1 MNEKEIFEQ
10 GKKIYPINNDCDER
24 LDDNYQIENWY
35 ETFYHLKKGKLYQR
49 FVEIT
54 KKSCYSKFFLG
65 LDYEYGVNGKKK
77 DLNKAFKT
85 YIDAAENNNDTFAM
99 FRLYHLFKK
108 DYLKFNKN
116 YRDRILEKYY
126 LFKCFSYLRY
136 QEMERELNLCNRY
149 DIKLEVIIHFEEEDI
164 NRNKFRKF
172 IEFLKKYYS
181 YYNIKKSDVEF
192 IEIIINIKIIY
203 EDEMDIYLE
212 ITKLSD
218 LINNKE
224 NKDILEYEY
233 KYAYV
238 NKLLIDEEKEAIFKK
253 LYDLK
258 YYKSYIDYSLF
269 LYSKNRNIEALK
281 ILSEARNNGIL
292 SAGFLYF
299 DIYLDTYNNFD
310 DLMIKAKNEFN
321 KSCELYNLIQILIDD
336 INIESI
342 YSFYEFIF
350 LRKICFKHYN
360 LGNLINIYF
369 YDYTKDIIDFLINI
383 TKEKDI
389 SNGKLLIQKYFGDDA
404 NFKEYHLA
412 CGVAYFYGLKNI
424 LNRNIDKALYH
435 IKIAYECG
443 LSDSYKRF
451 CYFYLYKISQILNKE
466 KNLKKYS
473 KNEQLVTDDDL
484 KKMESKLFQYY
495 FISIDS
501 NIDNLSSSYFYY
513 LSHLYNKKIGNPG
526 DKIMEYICLNKAIG
540 YINHSPGTGS
550 IISFYRKYKSKK
562 NLEKNKK
569 ECDEIFRKN
578 ASNKKKDNEGY
589 GDNGDICPICFD
601 KERTIM
607 ILPCKHLLCEGCINK
622 INKCPICRKN
632 VLLRYE
638 INKK

>member
-49 FVEIT
+49 FVDIT

-495 FISIDS
+495 FISIDR

-601 KERTIM
+601 KERTM
-607 ILPCKHLLCEGCINK
+607 MCLPCKHLLCEGCINK
-622 INKCPICRKN
+622 IKKCAICRKN
-632 VLLRYE
+632 ILLRYK
-638 INKK
+638 IK

>member
-212 ITKLSD
+212 IAKLSD

-389 SNGKLLIQKYFGDDA
+389 SNGKLLIQKYFGDDV

-451 CYFYLYKISQILNKE
+451 CYSYLYKISQILNKE

-601 KERTIM
+601 KERTM
-607 ILPCKHLLCEGCINK
+607 MCLPCKHLLCEGCINK
-622 INKCPICRKN
+622 IKKCAICRKN
-632 VLLRYE
+632 ILLRYK
-638 INKK
+638 IK

>member
-49 FVEIT
+49 FVDIT

-149 DIKLEVIIHFEEEDI
+149 DIKLEVIIHFEKEDI

-389 SNGKLLIQKYFGDDA
+389 SNGKLLIQKYFGDDV

-495 FISIDS
+495 FISIDR

-540 YINHSPGTGS
+540 NINHSPGTGS

-601 KERTIM
+601 KERTM
-607 ILPCKHLLCEGCINK
+607 MCLPCKHLLCEGCINK
-622 INKCPICRKN
+622 IKKCAICRKN
-632 VLLRYE
+632 ILLRYK
-638 INKK
+638 IK

>member
-49 FVEIT
+49 FVDIT

-495 FISIDS
+495 FISIDR

-540 YINHSPGTGS
+540 NINHSPGTGS

-601 KERTIM
+601 KERTM
-607 ILPCKHLLCEGCINK
+607 MCLPCKHLLCEGCINK
-622 INKCPICRKN
+622 IKKCAICRKN
-632 VLLRYE
+632 ILLRYK
-638 INKK
+638 IK

>member
-99 FRLYHLFKK
+99 YRLYHLFKK

-310 DLMIKAKNEFN
+310 DLMIKAKNDFN

-389 SNGKLLIQKYFGDDA
+389 SNGKLLIQKYFGDDV

-601 KERTIM
+601 KERTM
-607 ILPCKHLLCEGCINK
+607 MCLPCKHLLCEGCINK
-622 INKCPICRKN
+622 IKKCAICRKN
-632 VLLRYE
+632 ILLRYK
-638 INKK
+638 IK

>member
-136 QEMERELNLCNRY
+136 QEMENLCNRY

-212 ITKLSD
+212 IAKLSD

-310 DLMIKAKNEFN
+310 DLMIKAKNDFN

-389 SNGKLLIQKYFGDDA
+389 SNGKLLIQKYFGDDV

-601 KERTIM
+601 KERTM
-607 ILPCKHLLCEGCINK
+607 MCLPCKHLLCEGCINK
-622 INKCPICRKN
+622 IKKCAICRKN
-632 VLLRYE
+632 ILLRYK
-638 INKK
+638 IK

>member
-49 FVEIT
+49 FVDIT

-149 DIKLEVIIHFEEEDI
+149 DIKLEVIIHFEKEDI

-495 FISIDS
+495 FISIDR

-540 YINHSPGTGS
+540 NINHSPGTGS

-601 KERTIM
+601 KERTM
-607 ILPCKHLLCEGCINK
+607 MCLPCKHLLCEGCINK
-622 INKCPICRKN
+622 IKKCAICRKN
-632 VLLRYE
+632 ILLRYK
-638 INKK
+638 IK

>member
-389 SNGKLLIQKYFGDDA
+389 SNGKLLIQKYFGDDV

-589 GDNGDICPICFD
+589 GDNGNICPICFD
-601 KERTIM
+601 KERTM
-607 ILPCKHLLCEGCINK
+607 MCLPCKHLLCEGCINK
-622 INKCPICRKN
+622 IKKCAICRKN
-632 VLLRYE
+632 ILLRYK
-638 INKK
+638 IK

>member
-65 LDYEYGVNGKKK
+65 LDYEYGVNGKEK
-77 DLNKAFKT
+77 DLIQAFNT

-164 NRNKFRKF
+164 NRNEFRKF

-310 DLMIKAKNEFN
+310 ELMIKAKNEFN

-601 KERTIM
+601 KERTM
-607 ILPCKHLLCEGCINK
+607 MCLPCKHLLCEGCINK
-622 INKCPICRKN
+622 IKKCAICRKN
-632 VLLRYE
+632 ILLRYK
-638 INKK
+638 IK

>member
-136 QEMERELNLCNRY
+136 QEMERELHLCNRY

-212 ITKLSD
+212 ITKISD

-495 FISIDS
+495 FISIDR

-540 YINHSPGTGS
+540 NINHSPGTGS

-601 KERTIM
+601 KERTM
-607 ILPCKHLLCEGCINK
+607 MCLPCKHLLCEGCINK
-622 INKCPICRKN
+622 IKKCAICRKN
-632 VLLRYE
+632 ILLRYK
-638 INKK
+638 IK

>member
-99 FRLYHLFKK
+99 YRLYHLFKK

-310 DLMIKAKNEFN
+310 DLMIKAKNDFN

-389 SNGKLLIQKYFGDDA
+389 SNGKLLIQKYFGDDV

-451 CYFYLYKISQILNKE
+451 CYSYLYKISQILNKE

-569 ECDEIFRKN
+569 ECDEIFRNN

-601 KERTIM
+601 KERTM
-607 ILPCKHLLCEGCINK
+607 MCLPCKHLLCEGCINK
-622 INKCPICRKN
+622 IKKCAICRKN
-632 VLLRYE
+632 ILLRYK
-638 INKK
+638 IK

>member
-49 FVEIT
+49 FVDIT

-136 QEMERELNLCNRY
+136 QEMERELHLCNRY
-149 DIKLEVIIHFEEEDI
+149 DIKLEVIIHFEKEDI
-164 NRNKFRKF
+164 DRNKFRKF

-495 FISIDS
+495 FISIDR

-540 YINHSPGTGS
+540 NINHSPGTGS

-601 KERTIM
+601 KERTM
-607 ILPCKHLLCEGCINK
+607 MCLPCKHLLCEGCINK
-622 INKCPICRKN
+622 IKKCAICRKN
-632 VLLRYE
+632 ILLRYK
-638 INKK
+638 IK

>member
-238 NKLLIDEEKEAIFKK
+238 NKLFIDEEKEAIFKK

-495 FISIDS
+495 FISIDR

-540 YINHSPGTGS
+540 YINH
-550 IISFYRKYKSKK
+550 
-562 NLEKNKK
+562 
-569 ECDEIFRKN
+569 
-578 ASNKKKDNEGY
+578 
-589 GDNGDICPICFD
+589 
-601 KERTIM
+601 
-607 ILPCKHLLCEGCINK
+607 
-622 INKCPICRKN
+622 
-632 VLLRYE
+632 
-638 INKK
+638 

>member
-238 NKLLIDEEKEAIFKK
+238 NKLFIDEEKEAIFKK

-310 DLMIKAKNEFN
+310 DLMIKAKNDFN

-495 FISIDS
+495 FISIDR

-601 KERTIM
+601 KERTM
-607 ILPCKHLLCEGCINK
+607 MCLPCKHLLCEGCINK
-622 INKCPICRKN
+622 IKKCAICRKN
-632 VLLRYE
+632 ILLRYK
-638 INKK
+638 IK

>member
-49 FVEIT
+49 FVDIT

-149 DIKLEVIIHFEEEDI
+149 DIKLEVIIHFEKEDI
-164 NRNKFRKF
+164 DRNKFRKF

-495 FISIDS
+495 FISIDR

-540 YINHSPGTGS
+540 NINHSPGTGS

-601 KERTIM
+601 KERTM
-607 ILPCKHLLCEGCINK
+607 MCLPCKHLLCEGCINK
-622 INKCPICRKN
+622 IKKCAICRKN
-632 VLLRYE
+632 ILLRYK
-638 INKK
+638 IK

>member
-495 FISIDS
+495 FISIDR

-601 KERTIM
+601 KERTM
-607 ILPCKHLLCEGCINK
+607 MCLPCKHLLCEGCINK
-622 INKCPICRKN
+622 IKKCAICRKN
-632 VLLRYE
+632 ILLRYK
-638 INKK
+638 IK

>member
-136 QEMERELNLCNRY
+136 QEMERELHLCNRY

-495 FISIDS
+495 FISIDR

-540 YINHSPGTGS
+540 NINHSPGTGS

-601 KERTIM
+601 KERTM
-607 ILPCKHLLCEGCINK
+607 MCLPCKHLLCEGCINK
-622 INKCPICRKN
+622 IKKCAICRKN
-632 VLLRYE
+632 ILLRYK
-638 INKK
+638 IK

>member
-238 NKLLIDEEKEAIFKK
+238 NKLFIDEEKEAIFKK

-389 SNGKLLIQKYFGDDA
+389 SNGKLLIQKYFGDDV

-601 KERTIM
+601 KERTM
-607 ILPCKHLLCEGCINK
+607 MCLPCKHLLCEGCINK
-622 INKCPICRKN
+622 IKKCAICRKN
-632 VLLRYE
+632 ILLRYK
-638 INKK
+638 IK

>member
-49 FVEIT
+49 FVDIT

-99 FRLYHLFKK
+99 YRLYHLFKK

-212 ITKLSD
+212 FAKLSD

-238 NKLLIDEEKEAIFKK
+238 NKLFIDEEKEAIFKK

-389 SNGKLLIQKYFGDDA
+389 SNGKLLIQKYFGDDV

-501 NIDNLSSSYFYY
+501 NINLSSSYFYY

-601 KERTIM
+601 KERTM
-607 ILPCKHLLCEGCINK
+607 MCLPCKHLLCEGCINK
-622 INKCPICRKN
+622 IKKCAICRKN
-632 VLLRYE
+632 ILLRYK
-638 INKK
+638 IK

>member
-49 FVEIT
+49 FVDIT

-149 DIKLEVIIHFEEEDI
+149 DIKLEVIIHFEKEDI

-212 ITKLSD
+212 FAKLSD

-495 FISIDS
+495 FISIDR

-601 KERTIM
+601 KERTM
-607 ILPCKHLLCEGCINK
+607 MCLPCKHLLCEGCINK
-622 INKCPICRKN
+622 IKKCAICRKN
-632 VLLRYE
+632 ILLRYK
-638 INKK
+638 IK

>member
-212 ITKLSD
+212 IAKLSD

-238 NKLLIDEEKEAIFKK
+238 NKLFFDEEKEAIFKK

-389 SNGKLLIQKYFGDDA
+389 SNGKLLIQKYFGDDV

-501 NIDNLSSSYFYY
+501 NINLSSSYFYY

-601 KERTIM
+601 KERTM
-607 ILPCKHLLCEGCINK
+607 MCLPCKHLLCEGCINK
-622 INKCPICRKN
+622 IKKCAICRKN
-632 VLLRYE
+632 ILLRYK
-638 INKK
+638 IK

>member
-65 LDYEYGVNGKKK
+65 LDYEYGVNGKEK
-77 DLNKAFKT
+77 DLIQAFNT

-164 NRNKFRKF
+164 NRNEFRKF

-389 SNGKLLIQKYFGDDA
+389 SNGKLLIQKYFGDDV

-540 YINHSPGTGS
+540 NINHSPGTGS

-601 KERTIM
+601 KERTM
-607 ILPCKHLLCEGCINK
+607 MCLPCKHLLCEGCINK
-622 INKCPICRKN
+622 IKKCAICRKN
-632 VLLRYE
+632 ILLRYK
-638 INKK
+638 IK

>member
-136 QEMERELNLCNRY
+136 QEMERELHLCNRY

-212 ITKLSD
+212 IAKLSD

-238 NKLLIDEEKEAIFKK
+238 NKLFFDEEKEAIFKK

-389 SNGKLLIQKYFGDDA
+389 SNGKLLIQKYFGDDV

-484 KKMESKLFQYY
+484 KKMESKLFQCY

-601 KERTIM
+601 KERTM
-607 ILPCKHLLCEGCINK
+607 MCLPCKHLLCEGCINK
-622 INKCPICRKN
+622 IKKCAICRKN
-632 VLLRYE
+632 ILLRYK
-638 INKK
+638 IK